1 MIVIINKP
9 QKIVMDIVDGLTHEY
24 DAEECRLKLYL
35 IEDVCIG
42 SGVISIWDETRVQ
55 VNIDPRLFDT
65 LGVHI

>member
-9 QKIVMDIVDGLTHEY
+9 QKIVLDIVDGLVHEY
-24 DAEECRLKLYL
+24 EAKECRLKLYR

-42 SGVISIWDETRVQ
+42 SGVISIWDETRAQ
-55 VNIDPRLFDT
+55 VNIDPRLFNT

>member
-1 MIVIINKP
+1 MIVIINNP
-9 QKIVMDIVDGLTHEY
+9 QKIVMDIADGLTHEY
-24 DAEECRLKLYL
+24 DAEKRRLKLYL

-65 LGVHI
+65 LGIHI